1 MRRLA
6 LIPAAGLAALAAFG
20 CGQKEKP
27 LGRTDFPSSFA
38 PGAPKPGQ
46 NTPPPT
52 APPAGMMTG
61 PGMVPGGQAAPGGVP
76 AGAGVPMGAPG
87 SGTPMGA
94 PGGVPGSGGK

>member
-1 MRRLA
+1 MRRTVFFLPSVACLA
-6 LIPAAGLAALAAFG
+6 VVAVG

-52 APPAGMMTG
+52 TPPPGMMTG
-61 PGMVPGGQAAPGGVP
+61 PGMVPSGQGQGGVP
-76 AGAGVPMGAPG
+76 TGAPGSGVPMGAPG
-87 SGTPMGA
+87 SGSPIN
-94 PGGVPGSGGK
+94 GGSSK